1 MLHVSFPWEKYK
13 MMADISDLEIFARVV
28 SAGSLSAAGREL
40 DLSPAVVSKRLRRLE
55 DHLGTRL
62 LQRTTRQIALTEAG
76 QGYFERIVPILA
88 GLDEAEAFVTRRSTI
103 ARGTLKITAP
113 TSFGRLHIAPYLR
126 NFMIENPDLNV
137 NLMLTDTIVDIVG
150 EGIDLAIRI
159 GELADSS
166 LVAKRLAPVSRI
178 LVAAPQYF
186 TGRTPPKTLNDL
198 GIHICIAPHNGEPW
212 RLEGPEG
219 SIVYRPI
226 GPLLTNSS
234 EVVREAVI
242 GGVGIALR
250 STWDVG
256 PELASGALV
265 RVLPE
270 YEGNRSVAVHALYP
284 SKQFLPAKV
293 RLFIDYLVSLYAPT
307 PPWDHRVGQTT
318 DSIVAMPKRR
328 AMVSDPVIRTSPAN
342 VFPPA
347 GRN

>member
-1 MLHVSFPWEKYK
+1 ML
-13 MMADISDLEIFARVV
+13 ADLSDLEIFARVV

-76 QGYFERIVPILA
+76 QGYFERIIPILA

-126 NFMIENPDLNV
+126 QFMADNPDLNI
-137 NLMLTDTIVDIVG
+137 NLMLTDKIVDIVG

-178 LVAAPQYF
+178 LVAAPAYF
-186 TGRTPPKTLNDL
+186 KERTQPKSLNDL
-198 GIHICIAPHNGEPW
+198 ISHICIAPHNGEAW

-219 SIVYRPI
+219 SVVFRPV

-250 STWDVG
+250 STWDIG
-256 PELASGALV
+256 PELASGALL
-265 RVLPE
+265 RVLPL
-270 YEGNRSVAVHALYP
+270 YEGNRSVAIHALYP

-307 PPWDHRVGQTT
+307 PPWDKRAELQNESFAV
-318 DSIVAMPKRR
+318 MPKRR
-328 AMVSDPVIRTSPAN
+328 GPVSAPVIRTSPQNAFRPTEPN
-342 VFPPA
+342 
-347 GRN
+347 

>member
-1 MLHVSFPWEKYK
+1 
-13 MMADISDLEIFARVV
+13 MMADLSDLEIFARVV

-126 NFMIENPDLNV
+126 NFMAENPDLNV

-166 LVAKRLAPVSRI
+166 LVAKRLAPVSRV
-178 LVAAPQYF
+178 LVAAPAYF
-186 TGRTPPKTLNDL
+186 QGRSQPKTLNDL
-198 GIHICIAPHNGEPW
+198 GTQICIAPHNGEPW

-219 SIVYRPI
+219 AVIYRPV

-256 PELASGALV
+256 PELNSGQLV
-265 RVLPE
+265 RVLPD
-270 YEGNRSVAVHALYP
+270 YEGNRNVAIHALYP

-293 RLFIDYLVSLYAPT
+293 RLFIDYLVSLYTPT
-307 PPWDHRVGQTT
+307 PPWEKRLLANNEAAVST
-318 DSIVAMPKRR
+318 PKRR
-328 AMVSDPVIRTSPAN
+328 AVSSDPIIRTSPDN
-342 VFPPA
+342 QFRPT
-347 GRN
+347 RN